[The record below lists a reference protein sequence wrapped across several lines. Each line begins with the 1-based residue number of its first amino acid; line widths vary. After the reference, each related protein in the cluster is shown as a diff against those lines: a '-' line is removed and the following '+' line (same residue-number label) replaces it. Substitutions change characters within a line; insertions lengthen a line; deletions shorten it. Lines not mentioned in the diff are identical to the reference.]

1 MPTYQ
6 YQAQTRDGKII
17 NSTIEAVNLN
27 LAIDTLTSSKL
38 KIIEIA
44 PLKFNPL
51 GFLSNLKPLKRE
63 SVVMMTRRMVALV
76 KGGLPLDRA
85 LTVLQDQEEDPKLKP
100 ILSQVLHDVR
110 IGSSVSWAMSKH
122 PQAFDTLYIS
132 MMKVGETTGDIGS
145 LLERLADFLERDLGI
160 RQKAK
165 SAMTY
170 PILILVISLLV
181 IGGIFFYIMP
191 PLLDVFT
198 QMTVGTDNLP
208 LPTKIMFFLTDL
220 TKNPLTYLTL
230 VLLAVYYFFFLRS
243 YLKSP
248 SGKFKYDKLKLTIPI
263 FGELNK
269 KLLVAQFCRILSTLL
284 GTGVPVVKSLEIL
297 KDFSGNDYFKQM
309 TIVPLLDGIKRGQS
323 MSAILGGDK
332 FFPTMVQSMMAVGE
346 TTGEMPRMLARVSDF
361 YDKEV
366 VYSLESMLN
375 MIEPVMI
382 GGMGML
388 VCFILLSVFLPLYQA
403 IMNMNA

>member
-6 YQAQTRDGKII
+6 YQAQARDGKIL

-27 LAIDTLTSSKL
+27 VAIDTLTSSKL
-38 KIIEIA
+38 KIIEIS

-51 GFLSNLKPLKRE
+51 GFLSDFKALKRE

-76 KGGLPLDRA
+76 KGGLSLDKA
-85 LTVLQDQEEDPKLKP
+85 LTVLQEQEEDPKLKP
-100 ILSQVLHDVR
+100 VLSQVLHDVR
-110 IGSSVSWAMSKH
+110 VGSTVSWAMSKH

-132 MMKVGETTGDIGS
+132 MIKVGETTGDIGA
-145 LLERLADFLERDLGI
+145 LLERLADFLERDLSI

-170 PILILVISLLV
+170 PTLILVVSLLV

-191 PLLDVFT
+191 PLLGVFT
-198 QMTVGTDNLP
+198 QMTVGTANLP
-208 LPTKIMFFLTDL
+208 LPTKVMFFLTDL
-220 TKNPLTYLTL
+220 TKNPLTYLTIAL
-230 VLLAVYYFFFLRS
+230 IAVYYFFFVRP
-243 YLKSP
+243 YLESP
-248 SGKFKYDKLKLTIPI
+248 SGRFKYDKFKLTAPV

-284 GTGVPVVKSLEIL
+284 STGVPVVKSLEIL

-309 TIVPLLDGIKRGQS
+309 VVMPLIDGIKEGQS
-323 MSAILGGDK
+323 MSAILEEDG

-366 VYSLESMLN
+366 IYALESMLN
-375 MIEPVMI
+375 LVEPIMI

-403 IMNMNA
+403 IMNMSA

>member
-6 YQAQTRDGKII
+6 YQAQTRDGKIL

-27 LAIDTLTSSKL
+27 VAIDTLTSSKL
-38 KIIEIA
+38 KIIEIS

-51 GFLSNLKPLKRE
+51 GFLNKFKALKRE
-63 SVVMMTRRMVALV
+63 SVVIMTRRMVTLV
-76 KGGLPLDRA
+76 KGGLSLDKA
-85 LTVLQDQEEDPKLKP
+85 LTVLQEQEEDPKLKP

-110 IGSSVSWAMSKH
+110 LGSTVSWAMSKH

-132 MMKVGETTGDIGS
+132 MIKVGETTGDIGS
-145 LLERLADFLERDLGI
+145 LLERLTDFLERDLSI

-165 SAMTY
+165 SAMAY
-170 PILILVISLLV
+170 PTLILTISLLV
-181 IGGIFFYIMP
+181 IGGIIFYIMP
-191 PLLDVFT
+191 PLLNIFT
-198 QMTVGTDNLP
+198 QMTVDTADLP
-208 LPTKIMFFLTDL
+208 LPTRALFFLTDL
-220 TKNPLTYLTL
+220 TKTPITYLTITL
-230 VLLAVYYFFFLRS
+230 ITIYYFFFVRP
-243 YLKSP
+243 YLES
-248 SGKFKYDKLKLTIPI
+248 SRGKFEYDKFKLTAPI

-297 KDFSGNDYFKQM
+297 KDFSGNEYFKQIV
-309 TIVPLLDGIKRGQS
+309 IVPLIDGIKEGKS
-323 MSAILGGDK
+323 MSAIVEKDA
-332 FFPTMVQSMMAVGE
+332 FFPTMVQSMMTIGE

-366 VYSLESMLN
+366 VYALESMLDL
-375 MIEPVMI
+375 IEPIII
-382 GGMGML
+382 GSMGML

-403 IMNMNA
+403 IMNMSF